1 VLVTEKVWHGE
12 KEIWGREGGRRKGMS
27 TDDEDFKTAEPEG
40 RGAGPFYK
48 RGRRRERVRDSER
61 RSRGNLIWPGNH
73 FAFGKTIC
81 LAGAIRGG
89 WGRPRRAVL
98 PVAPKCLP
106 PLRALCQFIAFNIVF
121 PPATGRPV

>member
-27 TDDEDFKTAEPEG
+27 TDDEDFKKAEPEG

-61 RSRGNLIWPGNH
+61 RSRGEFNS
-73 FAFGKTIC
+73 AGKSFCFRKNNMSRRCNSWGVGPPPTRRVACSAQMPPSPACTVPIYC
-81 LAGAIRGG
+81 L
-89 WGRPRRAVL
+89 
-98 PVAPKCLP
+98 
-106 PLRALCQFIAFNIVF
+106 
-121 PPATGRPV
+121 